1 MNKIFKVIY
10 SKTRHCYVVVS
21 ELAKK
26 HGKKEKSEYT
36 TGKKKYSRK
45 QLTMALALTLALGG
59 STSVWAEQI
68 QTDVITGQ
76 QLTQGEWSLER
87 PAFVRESTITT
98 DKVTLKDKAFPASAD
113 WNYNSPEDNWS
124 ENSPL
129 VLGKEAVLKAKN
141 GIIID
146 QIELG
151 GNDKVNLAGLYVGGG
166 RAETPT
172 LEISHIGTTEDN
184 KISRLWGLNTN
195 TTLPPL
201 PDAKVYYPELQA
213 DTIHIH
219 DISSNQ
225 TQIVAGAGLAVV
237 KWNPLTQ
244 GTDNNLY
251 IENIHNTSSAE
262 NPLAFGLIAVMTNDY
277 PLTITGQTELKHITS
292 ENGSAVG
299 MTMEHASDFKNTVG
313 FHQLDISDIHGKDL
327 SIGLYG
333 GAGTVYAENAD
344 INMTGKEH
352 EYAGLYTAFPDE
364 GGKAKVSEFAIEGPY
379 IGNINLNNPNGNYT
393 IYGNVL
399 ADQMNHG
406 QLIQAQY
413 QLFKDMLKQEGLS
426 EEEREEIQKTLDAY
440 PSVLADL
447 HNYGQINLAGHLQLY
462 GDVYAKNGG
471 TLNLHLQNGS
481 YFEGQADDYADCDSA
496 GQLTPRKVDLN
507 EDIYQ
512 SSLGKFYPWKDI
524 ADEAYAYGVPYLT
537 AGTINLTMD
546 PGSQWQARGK
556 SFISSLDF
564 NQGGLVDTRKTQGG
578 SVTVGK
584 LTGAG
589 GTFLMDFSKD
599 AAKSDMLYVKDL
611 SQSGVQH
618 IQAYL
623 QPDTKVEELKGVRFA
638 TTGGDDYK
646 RDPAAK
652 FDVSLAKDQ
661 GINNVTLKVK
671 NEKFN
676 PEDTAANE
684 KFNGGKNGMGTYKPG
699 NDYVTATF
707 SGKGFTKEVPNQ
719 EKIMTDAMAGKQTTD
734 DAGNLL
740 PEYLKT
746 ETIENPVKEGTNWFV
761 DEAVVTPSDSGKV
774 IKKAI
779 HLDYMNAIYGV
790 YTDSLE
796 KRLGEARY
804 SGDGDGMWARI
815 RHDRVG
821 RDSLYEANNTMTEL
835 GFDWRNDRTKF
846 GRHIQGAAL
855 DYMDGS
861 ADYKEVTGRSDSKR
875 YGLWFYDTRLGDK
888 GHYTDIVAKYG
899 RLQNEYTLYPE
910 MGGPVKGD
918 YHDDYWSLS
927 FEYGRKKP
935 LASNWFIE
943 PQAQLQYTYLGST
956 DYRTSQGTQVDLAG
970 TDSLISRLG
979 FRLGK
984 DVSDRTSFY
993 ITGDFFHEFL
1003 GNQDVSA
1010 WDRTGRMD
1018 VTGHNDG
1025 SWYNAGLGFTT
1036 RVGKNSYAYASFDRS
1051 FGPHVDRTWTLEAG
1065 VNFRF

>member
-1 MNKIFKVIY
+1 MK
-10 SKTRHCYVVVS
+10 SK
-21 ELAKK
+21 
-26 HGKKEKSEYT
+26 
-36 TGKKKYSRK
+36 K
-45 QLTMALALTLALGG
+45 QLTLALALTLALGR
-59 STSVWAEQI
+59 SVPVWAEHI
-68 QTDVITGQ
+68 QDKTLTKGDWTLGEELYMEKSHITADQVSLDGSSIPAANDPVMIVKS
-76 QLTQGEWSLER
+76 SLEGKKGITFSKLTVPFPNLDYH
-87 PAFVRESTITT
+87 PAGVELQSSTLAAPVISISGVISSKDNQVDTIIGLYSEPVKDDATRKMVQNNLITDWLHVDGVTT
-98 DKVTLKDKAFPASAD
+98 DTAQEVYGTLLGAADLSPYTEGGKTNVTV
-113 WNYNSPEDNWS
+113 
-124 ENSPL
+124 EN
-129 VLGKEAVLKAKN
+129 VA
-141 GIIID
+141 
-146 QIELG
+146 
-151 GNDKVNLAGLYVGGG
+151 
-166 RAETPT
+166 
-172 LEISHIGTTEDN
+172 
-184 KISRLWGLNTN
+184 N
-195 TTLPPL
+195 TTDS
-201 PDAKVYYPELQA
+201 PDG
-213 DTIHIH
+213 
-219 DISSNQ
+219 S
-225 TQIVAGAGLAVV
+225 
-237 KWNPLTQ
+237 
-244 GTDNNLY
+244 
-251 IENIHNTSSAE
+251 
-262 NPLAFGLIAVMTNDY
+262 LAFGLGNSLGMINDDNLEESKDL
-277 PLTITGQTELKHITS
+277 PFVVTGKTQIRNISSTK
-292 ENGSAVG
+292 GSAVG
-299 MTMEHASDFKNTVG
+299 TVLYGISGYDMDHSHTDF
-313 FHQLDISDIHGKDL
+313 HDLEISDIHGGDL
-327 SIGLYG
+327 SVGLYG
-333 GAGTVYAENAD
+333 GTGVVNVENAD
-344 INMTGKEH
+344 INMTGKEN
-352 EYAGLYTAFPDE
+352 EYAGLYTASVPDYQAAYL
-364 GGKAKVSEFAIEGPY
+364 KQFAIAGPFL
-379 IGNINLNNPNGNYT
+379 GKINFNNPDGSYTINGNVIADAGNELQKDEVAYQYYKNQYEDSENSEGQREYAKELMDGLEPT
-393 IYGNVL
+393 IQFFKEKQYG
-399 ADQMNHG
+399 
-406 QLIQAQY
+406 
-413 QLFKDMLKQEGLS
+413 S
-426 EEEREEIQKTLDAY
+426 
-440 PSVLADL
+440 
-447 HNYGQINLAGHLQLY
+447 INLAGHLKLY
-462 GDVYAKNGG
+462 GDIYAKNGG
-471 TLNLHLQNGS
+471 TVNIHLQDGS
-481 YFEGQADDYADCDSA
+481 YFEGQADDYADFDAA
-496 GQLTPRKVDLN
+496 GQLTPRQVDVSSDLN
-507 EDIYQ
+507 K
-512 SSLGKFYPWKDI
+512 SALGKLYNWKLHED
-524 ADEAYAYGVPYLT
+524 YTYVTYGVPRLN

-546 PGSQWQARGK
+546 PGSKWQTRGK
-556 SFISSLDF
+556 SFITSLDF
-564 NQGGLVDTRKTQGG
+564 NHGGLVDTRKGHG
-578 SVTVGK
+578 VSVTIGK
-584 LTGAG
+584 LTGEG

-599 AAKSDMLYVKDL
+599 AAKSDMLYVRDL
-611 SQSGVQH
+611 SQSGIQH

-623 QPDTKVEELKGVRFA
+623 QPDTKVEELKGIRFA

-646 RDPAAK
+646 RNPATK

-699 NDYVTATF
+699 NDYVTAVF
-707 SGKGFTKEVPNQ
+707 SGKGFTKEVPDQ
-719 EKIMTDAMAGKQTTD
+719 EKIMTDAPTGKQTTD
-734 DAGNLL
+734 ADGNLL

-761 DEAVVTPSDSGKV
+761 DEAVVTPSNNAKV
-774 IKKAI
+774 IKKSMQ
-779 HLDYMNAIYGV
+779 LNYMNAIYGV

-804 SGDGDGMWARI
+804 SGDGDGMWVRI

-918 YHDDYWSLS
+918 YHNDYWSLS

-956 DYRTSQGTQVDLAG
+956 DFRTSQGTQVDLAG

-1065 VNFRF
+1065 VNCRF

>member
-1 MNKIFKVIY
+1 MMRMK
-10 SKTRHCYVVVS
+10 SK
-21 ELAKK
+21 
-26 HGKKEKSEYT
+26 
-36 TGKKKYSRK
+36 K
-45 QLTMALALTLALGG
+45 QLTLALALTLALGG
-59 STSVWAEQI
+59 SVPVWAEHI
-68 QTDVITGQ
+68 QDKT
-76 QLTQGEWSLER
+76 LTEGDW
-87 PAFVRESTITT
+87 
-98 DKVTLKDKAFPASAD
+98 TLKEKLYMEKSYITAD
-113 WNYNSPEDNWS
+113 QVSLDGSSISEDETYVTTGPVEIKQS
-124 ENSPL
+124 TLE
-129 VLGKEAVLKAKN
+129 GKN
-141 GIIID
+141 GITFSNLKVQAFNGQGYYPDPDHAVGLQGSTLSGKVIT
-146 QIELG
+146 IEG
-151 GNDKVNLAGLYVGGG
+151 ASLAQNNGASQLNGLY
-166 RAETPT
+166 AEPGDDSVNQKKLKNQLITDK
-172 LEISHIGTTEDN
+172 LHIDGV
-184 KISRLWGLNTN
+184 KSNTAQDVYGALLGAVELRPYTKDGKANVIVENVEN
-195 TTLPPL
+195 TT
-201 PDAKVYYPELQA
+201 DSPE
-213 DTIHIH
+213 
-219 DISSNQ
+219 
-225 TQIVAGAGLAVV
+225 
-237 KWNPLTQ
+237 
-244 GTDNNLY
+244 GT
-251 IENIHNTSSAE
+251 
-262 NPLAFGLIAVMTNDY
+262 LAFGLVNTLGLINIFNPDQSKDIPFVV
-277 PLTITGQTELKHITS
+277 TGKTQIRNISSTK
-292 ENGSAVG
+292 GSAVG
-299 MTMEHASDFKNTVG
+299 TVLDGISSYDMDHSHTDF
-313 FHQLDISDIHGKDL
+313 HDLEISDIHGGDL

-333 GAGTVYAENAD
+333 GTGVVNVGNAD
-344 INMTGKEH
+344 INMTGKDN
-352 EYAGLYTAFPDE
+352 EYAGLYTASAPDY
-364 GGKAKVSEFAIEGPY
+364 KSANLKQFAIAGPFL
-379 IGNINLNNPNGNYT
+379 GKFNLNNPEGNYT
-393 IYGNVL
+393 INGNVL
-399 ADQMNHG
+399 ADTGNKLPIVEAEYQFYKKQLDDPKTAKG
-406 QLIQAQY
+406 QEEYLEAMVKGKKNSIQAIKERQY
-413 QLFKDMLKQEGLS
+413 GS
-426 EEEREEIQKTLDAY
+426 
-440 PSVLADL
+440 
-447 HNYGQINLAGHLQLY
+447 INLAGHLKLY
-462 GDVYAKNGG
+462 GDIYAKNGG
-471 TLNLHLQNGS
+471 TVNLHLQDGS
-481 YFEGQADDYADCDSA
+481 YFEGQADDYADFDAA
-496 GQLTPRKVDLN
+496 GQLTPRQVDVSSDLN
-507 EDIYQ
+507 N
-512 SSLGKFYPWKDI
+512 SAFGKRESWKSY
-524 ADEAYAYGVPYLT
+524 ADDAYASYGVPRLN

-546 PGSQWQARGK
+546 PGSKWQTRGK
-556 SFISSLDF
+556 SFITSLDF
-564 NQGGLVDTRKTQGG
+564 NHGGLVDTRKGHG
-578 SVTVGK
+578 VSVSIGK
-584 LTGAG
+584 LTGEG

-599 AAKSDMLYVKDL
+599 AAKSDMIYVKDL

-623 QPDTKVEELKGVRFA
+623 QPDTKVEELKGIRFA

-684 KFNGGKNGMGTYKPG
+684 KFNGGKNGVGTYKPG

-707 SGKGFTKEVPNQ
+707 SGKGFTKEVPDQ

-746 ETIENPVKEGTNWFV
+746 EPIENPVKEGTNWFV
-761 DEAVVTPSDSGKV
+761 DEAVVTPSNNAKV
-774 IKKAI
+774 IKKSMQ
-779 HLDYMNAIYGV
+779 LNYMNAIYGV

-1065 VNFRF
+1065 VNCRF

>member
-1 MNKIFKVIY
+1 MMRRMK
-10 SKTRHCYVVVS
+10 SK
-21 ELAKK
+21 
-26 HGKKEKSEYT
+26 
-36 TGKKKYSRK
+36 K
-45 QLTMALALTLALGG
+45 QLTLALALTLALGG
-59 STSVWAEQI
+59 SVPVWAEHI
-68 QTDVITGQ
+68 QDKT
-76 QLTQGEWSLER
+76 LTEGDW
-87 PAFVRESTITT
+87 
-98 DKVTLKDKAFPASAD
+98 TLKEKLYMEKSYITAD
-113 WNYNSPEDNWS
+113 QVSLDGSSISEDETYVTTGPVEIKQS
-124 ENSPL
+124 TLE
-129 VLGKEAVLKAKN
+129 GKN
-141 GIIID
+141 GITFSNLKVQAFNGQGYYPDPDHAVGLQGSTLSGKVIT
-146 QIELG
+146 IEG
-151 GNDKVNLAGLYVGGG
+151 ASLAQNNGASQLNGLY
-166 RAETPT
+166 AEPGDDSVNQKKLKNQLITDK
-172 LEISHIGTTEDN
+172 LHIDGV
-184 KISRLWGLNTN
+184 KSNTAQDVYGALLGAVELRPYTKDGKANVIVENVEN
-195 TTLPPL
+195 TT
-201 PDAKVYYPELQA
+201 DSPE
-213 DTIHIH
+213 
-219 DISSNQ
+219 
-225 TQIVAGAGLAVV
+225 
-237 KWNPLTQ
+237 
-244 GTDNNLY
+244 GT
-251 IENIHNTSSAE
+251 
-262 NPLAFGLIAVMTNDY
+262 LAFGLVNTLGLINIFNPDQSKDIPFVV
-277 PLTITGQTELKHITS
+277 TGKTQIRNISSTK
-292 ENGSAVG
+292 GSAVG
-299 MTMEHASDFKNTVG
+299 TVLDGISSYDMDHSHTDF
-313 FHQLDISDIHGKDL
+313 HDLEISDIHGGDL

-333 GAGTVYAENAD
+333 GTGVVNVGNAD
-344 INMTGKEH
+344 INMTGKDN
-352 EYAGLYTAFPDE
+352 EYAGLYTASAPDY
-364 GGKAKVSEFAIEGPY
+364 KSANLKQFAIAGPFL
-379 IGNINLNNPNGNYT
+379 GKFNLNNPEGNYT
-393 IYGNVL
+393 INGNVL
-399 ADQMNHG
+399 ADTGNKLPIVEAEYQFYKKQLDDPKTAKG
-406 QLIQAQY
+406 QEEYLEAMVKGKKNSIQAIKERQY
-413 QLFKDMLKQEGLS
+413 GS
-426 EEEREEIQKTLDAY
+426 
-440 PSVLADL
+440 
-447 HNYGQINLAGHLQLY
+447 INLAGHLKLY
-462 GDVYAKNGG
+462 GDIYAKNGG
-471 TLNLHLQNGS
+471 TVNLHLQDGS
-481 YFEGQADDYADCDSA
+481 YFEGQADDYADFDAA
-496 GQLTPRKVDLN
+496 GQLTPRQVDVSSDLN
-507 EDIYQ
+507 N
-512 SSLGKFYPWKDI
+512 SAFGKRESWKSY
-524 ADEAYAYGVPYLT
+524 ADDAYASYGVPRLN

-546 PGSQWQARGK
+546 PGSKWQTRGK
-556 SFISSLDF
+556 SFITSLDF
-564 NQGGLVDTRKTQGG
+564 NHGGLVDTRKGHG
-578 SVTVGK
+578 VSVSIGK
-584 LTGAG
+584 LTGEG

-599 AAKSDMLYVKDL
+599 AAKSDMIYVKDL

-623 QPDTKVEELKGVRFA
+623 QPDTKVEELKGIRFA

-684 KFNGGKNGMGTYKPG
+684 KFNGGKNGVGTYKPG

-707 SGKGFTKEVPNQ
+707 SGKGFTKEVPDQ

-746 ETIENPVKEGTNWFV
+746 EPIENPVKEGTNWFV
-761 DEAVVTPSDSGKV
+761 DEAVVTPSNNAKV
-774 IKKAI
+774 IKKSMQ
-779 HLDYMNAIYGV
+779 LNYMNAIYGV

-1065 VNFRF
+1065 VNCRF

>member
-1 MNKIFKVIY
+1 MKHAGRI
-10 SKTRHCYVVVS
+10 H
-21 ELAKK
+21 KK
-26 HGKKEKSEYT
+26 
-36 TGKKKYSRK
+36 
-45 QLTMALALTLALGG
+45 LTMAILLGLALGTSLPVYAETVNNQTLTKGDWKLQEQLDMENSRVTADKFSLDG
-59 STSVWAEQI
+59 SSSPAAVFPVYI
-68 QTDVITGQ
+68 SRS
-76 QLTQGEWSLER
+76 SLEGKT
-87 PAFVRESTITT
+87 SIT
-98 DKVTLKDKAFPASAD
+98 LS
-113 WNYNSPEDNWS
+113 
-124 ENSPL
+124 
-129 VLGKEAVLKAKN
+129 
-141 GIIID
+141 
-146 QIELG
+146 
-151 GNDKVNLAGLYVGGG
+151 NLTV
-166 RAETPT
+166 ETPT
-172 LEISHIGTTEDN
+172 ILAEGVSLENSTLAAPLISVEGIKTGKENQSIDFCGLELRSVEDYANHKMEQNHLKADLFHVNGVTTDTAQQVYGAMIGPTDFTPYTEGGKTN
-184 KISRLWGLNTN
+184 VTIENVVN
-195 TTLPPL
+195 TTDSLNGSL
-201 PDAKVYYPELQA
+201 AIGLGNSLGILNIDDPEQSKDIPFA
-213 DTIHIH
+213 VTGKTQIRN
-219 DISSNQ
+219 ISSS
-225 TQIVAGAGLAVV
+225 
-237 KWNPLTQ
+237 K
-244 GTDNNLY
+244 
-251 IENIHNTSSAE
+251 
-262 NPLAFGLIAVMTNDY
+262 
-277 PLTITGQTELKHITS
+277 
-292 ENGSAVG
+292 GSAVG
-299 MTMEHASDFKNTVG
+299 VELYEVTGVDMEDSHTDF
-313 FHQLDISDIHGKDL
+313 HDLEISDIHGGDL
-327 SIGLYG
+327 SVGLYG
-333 GAGTVYAENAD
+333 GVGVVNVENAD
-344 INMTGKEH
+344 INMTGKENV
-352 EYAGLYTAFPDE
+352 YAGAYTASVPDY
-364 GGKAKVSEFAIEGPY
+364 KSANLKQFAIAGPFL
-379 IGNINLNNPNGNYT
+379 GKINLNNPEGNYT
-393 IYGNVL
+393 INGNVL
-399 ADQMNHG
+399 ADAGNH
-406 QLIQAQY
+406 LSIEEAQY
-413 QLFKDMLKQEGLS
+413 QFYKKQLENPGS
-426 EEEREEIQKTLDAY
+426 EDKEYLEEVVKEAEKAIQIY
-440 PSVLADL
+440 QG
-447 HNYGQINLAGHLQLY
+447 HQYGNINLAGHLKLY
-462 GDVYAKNGG
+462 GDIYAKNGG
-471 TLNLHLQNGS
+471 TVNLHLQDGS
-481 YFEGQADDYADCDSA
+481 YFEGQADDYADFDAA
-496 GQLTPRKVDLN
+496 GQLTPRQVDVSSDLN
-507 EDIYQ
+507 K
-512 SSLGKFYPWKDI
+512 SALGKMYSWKKLEDT
-524 ADEAYAYGVPYLT
+524 AYDTYGLPRLN
-537 AGTINLTMD
+537 AGIINLTMD
-546 PGSQWQARGK
+546 PGSKWQTRGK
-556 SFISSLDF
+556 SFITSLDF
-564 NQGGLVDTRKTQGG
+564 NHGGLVDTRKGHG
-578 SVTVGK
+578 VSVTIDK
-584 LTGAG
+584 LTGEG

-623 QPDTKVEELKGVRFA
+623 LPDTKVEELKGIRFA

-646 RDPAAK
+646 QDPAAK

-661 GINNVTLKVK
+661 GINNITLKVK

-676 PEDTAANE
+676 PNDTAVNE
-684 KFNGGKNGMGTYKPG
+684 KFNGGKNGVGTYKPG
-699 NDYVTATF
+699 NGYVTATF
-707 SGKGFTKEVPNQ
+707 SGKSFTKQAPDQ
-719 EKIMTDAMAGKQTTD
+719 EKIMTAAMAGKQTTD
-734 DAGNLL
+734 ADGNLL

-746 ETIENPVKEGTNWFV
+746 VTIENPVKEGTNWFV

-774 IKKAI
+774 IKKSMQ
-779 HLDYMNAIYGV
+779 LNYMNAIYGV

-804 SGDGDGMWARI
+804 SGDGEGMWARI

-875 YGLWFYDTRLGDK
+875 YGLWLYDTRLGDK

-918 YHDDYWSLS
+918 YHNDYWSLS

-1065 VNFRF
+1065 VNCRF

>member
-1 MNKIFKVIY
+1 MRRMK
-10 SKTRHCYVVVS
+10 SK
-21 ELAKK
+21 
-26 HGKKEKSEYT
+26 
-36 TGKKKYSRK
+36 K
-45 QLTMALALTLALGG
+45 QLTLALALTLALGG
-59 STSVWAEQI
+59 SVPVWAEYVQDKTLTKGDWTLGEELYMEKSHITADQVSLDGSSVPADNDPVMLYRSTLEGKKGIQI
-68 QTDVITGQ
+68 SNLTVQFPNPDYHAVGVELQSSTLAAPVISISGVTSSKDNQANTIIGLYSEPVEDYGTRKMVQNNLKTDWLHVDG
-76 QLTQGEWSLER
+76 
-87 PAFVRESTITT
+87 VTT
-98 DKVTLKDKAFPASAD
+98 DTALQVYGTLLGAADLSPYTEGGKTNVTV
-113 WNYNSPEDNWS
+113 
-124 ENSPL
+124 EN
-129 VLGKEAVLKAKN
+129 VA
-141 GIIID
+141 
-146 QIELG
+146 
-151 GNDKVNLAGLYVGGG
+151 
-166 RAETPT
+166 
-172 LEISHIGTTEDN
+172 
-184 KISRLWGLNTN
+184 N
-195 TTLPPL
+195 TTDSPNG
-201 PDAKVYYPELQA
+201 
-213 DTIHIH
+213 
-219 DISSNQ
+219 S
-225 TQIVAGAGLAVV
+225 
-237 KWNPLTQ
+237 
-244 GTDNNLY
+244 
-251 IENIHNTSSAE
+251 
-262 NPLAFGLIAVMTNDY
+262 LAFGLGNSLGMINVDNLEESKDL
-277 PLTITGQTELKHITS
+277 PFVVTGKTQIRNIFSTK
-292 ENGSAVG
+292 GSAVG
-299 MTMEHASDFKNTVG
+299 TVLYAISGYDWDNNHTDF
-313 FHQLDISDIHGKDL
+313 HDLEISDIHGGDL
-327 SIGLYG
+327 SVGLYG
-333 GAGTVYAENAD
+333 GMGVVNVENAD
-344 INMTGKEH
+344 INMTGKENV
-352 EYAGLYTAFPDE
+352 YAGAYTASVPDY
-364 GGKAKVSEFAIEGPY
+364 KSANLKQFAIAGPFL
-379 IGNINLNNPNGNYT
+379 GKINLNNPEGNYT
-393 IYGNVL
+393 INGNVL
-399 ADQMNHG
+399 ADAGNH
-406 QLIQAQY
+406 LSIEEAQY
-413 QLFKDMLKQEGLS
+413 QFFKNQLEDLS
-426 EEEREEIQKTLDAY
+426 SEDKEYLEEIVKEAEKAIQIY
-440 PSVLADL
+440 QG
-447 HNYGQINLAGHLQLY
+447 HQYGNINLAGHLKLY
-462 GDVYAKNGG
+462 GDIYAKNGG
-471 TLNLHLQNGS
+471 TVNLHLQDGS
-481 YFEGQADDYADCDSA
+481 YFEGQADDYADFDAA
-496 GQLTPRKVDLN
+496 GQLTPRQVDVSSDLN
-507 EDIYQ
+507 K
-512 SSLGKFYPWKDI
+512 SALGQMYGWKRD
-524 ADEAYAYGVPYLT
+524 ADNNYARYGVSRLQ

-546 PGSQWQARGK
+546 PGSKWQTRGK
-556 SFISSLDF
+556 SFITSLDF
-564 NQGGLVDTRKTQGG
+564 NHGGLVDTRKGHG
-578 SVTVGK
+578 VSVAIGK
-584 LTGAG
+584 LTGEG

-599 AAKSDMLYVKDL
+599 AGKSDMLYVKDL

-623 QPDTKVEELKGVRFA
+623 QPDTKVEELKGIRFA

-707 SGKGFTKEVPNQ
+707 SGKGFTKEVPDQ

-761 DEAVVTPSDSGKV
+761 DEAVVTPSNNAKV
-774 IKKAI
+774 IKKSMQ
-779 HLDYMNAIYGV
+779 LNYMNAIYGV

-1065 VNFRF
+1065 VNCRF

>member
-1 MNKIFKVIY
+1 MRMK
-10 SKTRHCYVVVS
+10 SK
-21 ELAKK
+21 
-26 HGKKEKSEYT
+26 
-36 TGKKKYSRK
+36 K
-45 QLTMALALTLALGG
+45 QLTLALALTLALGG
-59 STSVWAEQI
+59 SVPVWAEHI
-68 QTDVITGQ
+68 QDKT
-76 QLTQGEWSLER
+76 LTKGDW
-87 PAFVRESTITT
+87 
-98 DKVTLKDKAFPASAD
+98 TLKEKLYMEKSYITAD
-113 WNYNSPEDNWS
+113 QVSLDGSSISEDETYVTTGPVEIKQS
-124 ENSPL
+124 TLE
-129 VLGKEAVLKAKN
+129 GKN
-141 GIIID
+141 GITFSNLKVQAFNGQGYYPDPDHAVGLQGSTLSGKVIT
-146 QIELG
+146 IEG
-151 GNDKVNLAGLYVGGG
+151 ASLAQNNGASQLNGLY
-166 RAETPT
+166 AEPGDDSVNQKKLKNQLITDK
-172 LEISHIGTTEDN
+172 LHIDGV
-184 KISRLWGLNTN
+184 KSNTAQDVYGALLGAVELRPYTKDGKANVIVENVEN
-195 TTLPPL
+195 TT
-201 PDAKVYYPELQA
+201 DSPE
-213 DTIHIH
+213 
-219 DISSNQ
+219 
-225 TQIVAGAGLAVV
+225 
-237 KWNPLTQ
+237 
-244 GTDNNLY
+244 GT
-251 IENIHNTSSAE
+251 
-262 NPLAFGLIAVMTNDY
+262 LAFGLVNTLGLINIFNPDQSKDIPFVV
-277 PLTITGQTELKHITS
+277 TGKTQIRNISSTK
-292 ENGSAVG
+292 GSAVG
-299 MTMEHASDFKNTVG
+299 TVLDGISSYDMDHSHTDF
-313 FHQLDISDIHGKDL
+313 HDLEISDIHGGDL
-327 SIGLYG
+327 SVGLYG
-333 GAGTVYAENAD
+333 GVGIVNVENAD
-344 INMTGKEH
+344 INMTGKEN
-352 EYAGLYTAFPDE
+352 EYAGFYTASVPDYQ
-364 GGKAKVSEFAIEGPY
+364 AADLHQFAIAGPML
-379 IGNINLNNPNGNYT
+379 GKINFNNPDGNYT
-393 IYGNVL
+393 INGNVI
-399 ADQMNHG
+399 ADAGNQLHIDEAYYQYYKSQLDDPDINEG
-406 QLIQAQY
+406 QKEYAEAYLKGLETTIQTIKDRQY
-413 QLFKDMLKQEGLS
+413 GS
-426 EEEREEIQKTLDAY
+426 
-440 PSVLADL
+440 
-447 HNYGQINLAGHLQLY
+447 INLAGHLKLY
-462 GDVYAKNGG
+462 GDVYAKDGG
-471 TLNLHLQNGS
+471 TVNLHLQDGS
-481 YFEGQADDYADCDSA
+481 YFEGQADDYADFDAA
-496 GQLTPRKVDLN
+496 GQLTPRQVDVSSDLN
-507 EDIYQ
+507 K
-512 SSLGKFYPWKDI
+512 SALGHLYGWKNQ
-524 ADEAYAYGVPYLT
+524 ADTAYATYGVPRLN

-546 PGSQWQARGK
+546 PGSKWQTRGK
-556 SFISSLDF
+556 SFITSLDF
-564 NQGGLVDTRKTQGG
+564 NHGGLVDTRKGHG
-578 SVTVGK
+578 VSVSIGK
-584 LTGAG
+584 LTGEG

-599 AAKSDMLYVKDL
+599 AAKSDMIYVKDL

-623 QPDTKVEELKGVRFA
+623 QPDTKVEELKGIRFA

-707 SGKGFTKEVPNQ
+707 SGKGFTKEVPDQ
-719 EKIMTDAMAGKQTTD
+719 ETIMTDAMAGKQTTD

-746 ETIENPVKEGTNWFV
+746 KTIENPVKEGTNWFV
-761 DEAVVTPSDSGKV
+761 DEAVVTPSNNAKV
-774 IKKAI
+774 IKKSMQ
-779 HLDYMNAIYGV
+779 LNYMNAIHGV

-910 MGGPVKGD
+910 VGGPVKGD
-918 YHDDYWSLS
+918 SHNDYWSLS

-1065 VNFRF
+1065 VNCRF

>member
-1 MNKIFKVIY
+1 MRMK
-10 SKTRHCYVVVS
+10 SK
-21 ELAKK
+21 
-26 HGKKEKSEYT
+26 
-36 TGKKKYSRK
+36 K
-45 QLTMALALTLALGG
+45 QLTLALALTLALGG
-59 STSVWAEQI
+59 SVPVWAEHI
-68 QTDVITGQ
+68 QDKT
-76 QLTQGEWSLER
+76 LTKGDW
-87 PAFVRESTITT
+87 
-98 DKVTLKDKAFPASAD
+98 TLKEKLYMEKSYITAD
-113 WNYNSPEDNWS
+113 QVSLDGSSISEDETYVTTGPVEIKQS
-124 ENSPL
+124 TLE
-129 VLGKEAVLKAKN
+129 GKN
-141 GIIID
+141 GITFSNLKVQAFNGQGYYPDPDHAVGLQGSTLSGKVIT
-146 QIELG
+146 IEG
-151 GNDKVNLAGLYVGGG
+151 ASLAQNNGASQLNGLY
-166 RAETPT
+166 AEPGDDSVNQKKLKNQLITDK
-172 LEISHIGTTEDN
+172 LHIDGV
-184 KISRLWGLNTN
+184 KSNTAQDVYGALLGAVELRPYTKDGKANVIVENVEN
-195 TTLPPL
+195 TT
-201 PDAKVYYPELQA
+201 DSPE
-213 DTIHIH
+213 
-219 DISSNQ
+219 
-225 TQIVAGAGLAVV
+225 
-237 KWNPLTQ
+237 
-244 GTDNNLY
+244 GT
-251 IENIHNTSSAE
+251 
-262 NPLAFGLIAVMTNDY
+262 LAFGLVNTLGLINIFNPDQSKDIPFVV
-277 PLTITGQTELKHITS
+277 TGKTQIRNISSTK
-292 ENGSAVG
+292 GSAVG
-299 MTMEHASDFKNTVG
+299 TVLDGISSYDMDHSHTDF
-313 FHQLDISDIHGKDL
+313 HDLEISDIHGGDL
-327 SIGLYG
+327 SVGLYG
-333 GAGTVYAENAD
+333 GVGIVNVENAD
-344 INMTGKEH
+344 INMTGKEN
-352 EYAGLYTAFPDE
+352 EYAGFYTASVPDYQ
-364 GGKAKVSEFAIEGPY
+364 AADLHQFAIAGPML
-379 IGNINLNNPNGNYT
+379 GKINFNNPDGNYT
-393 IYGNVL
+393 INGNVI
-399 ADQMNHG
+399 ADAGNQLHIDEAYYQYYKSQLDDPDINEG
-406 QLIQAQY
+406 QKEYAEAYLKGLETTIQTIKDRQY
-413 QLFKDMLKQEGLS
+413 GS
-426 EEEREEIQKTLDAY
+426 
-440 PSVLADL
+440 
-447 HNYGQINLAGHLQLY
+447 INLAGHLKLY
-462 GDVYAKNGG
+462 GDVYAKDGG
-471 TLNLHLQNGS
+471 TVNLHLQDGS
-481 YFEGQADDYADCDSA
+481 YFEGQADDYADFDAA
-496 GQLTPRKVDLN
+496 GQLTPRQVDVSSDLN
-507 EDIYQ
+507 K
-512 SSLGKFYPWKDI
+512 SALGHLYGWKNQ
-524 ADEAYAYGVPYLT
+524 ADTAYATYGVPRLN

-546 PGSQWQARGK
+546 PGSKWQTRGK
-556 SFISSLDF
+556 SFITSLDF
-564 NQGGLVDTRKTQGG
+564 NHGGLVDTRKGHG
-578 SVTVGK
+578 VSVSIGK
-584 LTGAG
+584 LTGEG

-599 AAKSDMLYVKDL
+599 AAKSDMIYVKDL

-623 QPDTKVEELKGVRFA
+623 QPDTKVEELKGIRFA

-707 SGKGFTKEVPNQ
+707 SGKGFTKEVPDQ
-719 EKIMTDAMAGKQTTD
+719 ETIMTDAMAGKQTTD

-746 ETIENPVKEGTNWFV
+746 KTIENPVKEGTNWFV
-761 DEAVVTPSDSGKV
+761 DEAVVTPSNNAKV
-774 IKKAI
+774 IKKSMQ
-779 HLDYMNAIYGV
+779 LNYMNAIYGV

-910 MGGPVKGD
+910 VGGPVKGD
-918 YHDDYWSLS
+918 SHNDYWSLS

-1065 VNFRF
+1065 VNCRF

>member
-1 MNKIFKVIY
+1 MRMK
-10 SKTRHCYVVVS
+10 SK
-21 ELAKK
+21 
-26 HGKKEKSEYT
+26 
-36 TGKKKYSRK
+36 K
-45 QLTMALALTLALGG
+45 QLTLALALTLALGG
-59 STSVWAEQI
+59 SVPVWAEKI
-68 QTDVITGQ
+68 DTDVIQGQ
-76 QLTQGEWSLER
+76 QVTKGEWNLEK
-87 PAFVRESTITT
+87 PFFVTESNIEA
-98 DKVTLKDKAFPASAD
+98 DQVSLKDRTFPASTAWKD
-113 WNYNSPEDNWS
+113 EYPVNYTNDAPI
-124 ENSPL
+124 
-129 VLGKEAVLKAKN
+129 VLGQDAVLNVKK
-141 GIIID
+141 GMIID
-146 QIELG
+146 NLKLG
-151 GNDKVNLAGLYVGGG
+151 VGEETRTDISGLFASGGSTI
-166 RAETPT
+166 ETPT
-172 LEISHIGTTEDN
+172 LEISHIGTTDDN
-184 KISRLWGLNTN
+184 KVARLYGLDSSAYSDDSGRIL
-195 TTLPPL
+195 TTHL
-201 PDAKVYYPELQA
+201 KV

-219 DISSNQ
+219 DVSSNREKA
-225 TQIVAGAGLAVV
+225 IVGAGLSAVD
-237 KWNPLTQ
+237 WTALTK
-244 GTDNNLY
+244 GTGNNLL
-251 IENIHNTSSAE
+251 IENIHNENTAE
-262 NPLAFGLIAVMTNDY
+262 GSLAFGLLGGMLEDS
-277 PLTITGQTELKHITS
+277 PLTISGRTELKNITS
-292 ENGSAVG
+292 NGSALG
-299 MTMEHASDFKNTVG
+299 IFTQISETLKSALR
-313 FHQLDISDIHGKDL
+313 FHQLDISGIQGKDL
-327 SIGLYG
+327 SIGLFG
-333 GAGTVYAENAD
+333 GTGTVSAENAD
-344 INMTGKEH
+344 INMTGKKYEYDGLYQASIDDGKKASVTQFAIAGP
-352 EYAGLYTAFPDE
+352 YAGSIYLNEPD
-364 GGKAKVSEFAIEGPY
+364 GK
-379 IGNINLNNPNGNYT
+379 YT
-393 IYGNVL
+393 IHGNML
-399 ADQMNHG
+399 ADQGNHG
-406 QLIQAQY
+406 KLIEAEYKSSYPRLKEQLAQ
-413 QLFKDMLKQEGLS
+413 ENLS
-426 EEEREEIQKTLDAY
+426 ESERQSIQTELDY
-440 PSVLADL
+440 LDKL
-447 HNYGQINLAGHLQLY
+447 KEQINDMGQINLGGHLKLY

-471 TLNLHLQNGS
+471 TLNLHLQEGS
-481 YFEGQADDYADCDSA
+481 YFEGQADDYADYDAA
-496 GQLTPRKVDLN
+496 GQLTPRKVDINADLN
-507 EDIYQ
+507 Q
-512 SSLGKFYPWKDI
+512 SSLGQSYFWQDQ
-524 ADEAYAYGVPYLT
+524 ADMYYEMYGIPYLD
-537 AGTINLTMD
+537 AGSINLTMD
-546 PGSQWQARGK
+546 PGSKWQTRGK
-556 SFISSLDF
+556 SFITSLNF
-564 NQGGLVDTRKTQGG
+564 NHGGLVDTRKEHGG
-578 SVTVGK
+578 SVAIGK
-584 LTGAG
+584 LTGEG

-599 AAKSDMLYVKDL
+599 AAKSDMIYVKDL

-623 QPDTKVEELKGVRFA
+623 QPDTKVEELKGIRFA

-661 GINNVTLKVK
+661 GINNITLKVK

-699 NDYVTATF
+699 NDYVTAVF
-707 SGKGFTKEVPNQ
+707 SGKDFTKEVPDQ
-719 EKIMTDAMAGKQTTD
+719 EKIETDVVAGKQTTD

-761 DEAVVTPSDSGKV
+761 DEAVVTPSNNAKV
-774 IKKAI
+774 IKKSMQ
-779 HLDYMNAIYGV
+779 LNYMNAIYGV

-821 RDSLYEANNTMTEL
+821 RDFLYEANNTMTEL

-1036 RVGKNSYAYASFDRS
+1036 RVGKNSYVYASFDRS

-1065 VNFRF
+1065 VNCRF

>member
-1 MNKIFKVIY
+1 
-10 SKTRHCYVVVS
+10 
-21 ELAKK
+21 
-26 HGKKEKSEYT
+26 
-36 TGKKKYSRK
+36 
-45 QLTMALALTLALGG
+45 
-59 STSVWAEQI
+59 
-68 QTDVITGQ
+68 
-76 QLTQGEWSLER
+76 
-87 PAFVRESTITT
+87 
-98 DKVTLKDKAFPASAD
+98 
-113 WNYNSPEDNWS
+113 
-124 ENSPL
+124 
-129 VLGKEAVLKAKN
+129 
-141 GIIID
+141 
-146 QIELG
+146 
-151 GNDKVNLAGLYVGGG
+151 
-166 RAETPT
+166 
-172 LEISHIGTTEDN
+172 
-184 KISRLWGLNTN
+184 
-195 TTLPPL
+195 
-201 PDAKVYYPELQA
+201 
-213 DTIHIH
+213 
-219 DISSNQ
+219 
-225 TQIVAGAGLAVV
+225 
-237 KWNPLTQ
+237 
-244 GTDNNLY
+244 
-251 IENIHNTSSAE
+251 
-262 NPLAFGLIAVMTNDY
+262 
-277 PLTITGQTELKHITS
+277 
-292 ENGSAVG
+292 
-299 MTMEHASDFKNTVG
+299 
-313 FHQLDISDIHGKDL
+313 
-327 SIGLYG
+327 
-333 GAGTVYAENAD
+333 
-344 INMTGKEH
+344 
-352 EYAGLYTAFPDE
+352 
-364 GGKAKVSEFAIEGPY
+364 
-379 IGNINLNNPNGNYT
+379 
-393 IYGNVL
+393 
-399 ADQMNHG
+399 
-406 QLIQAQY
+406 
-413 QLFKDMLKQEGLS
+413 
-426 EEEREEIQKTLDAY
+426 
-440 PSVLADL
+440 
-447 HNYGQINLAGHLQLY
+447 
-462 GDVYAKNGG
+462 
-471 TLNLHLQNGS
+471 
-481 YFEGQADDYADCDSA
+481 
-496 GQLTPRKVDLN
+496 
-507 EDIYQ
+507 
-512 SSLGKFYPWKDI
+512 
-524 ADEAYAYGVPYLT
+524 
-537 AGTINLTMD
+537 
-546 PGSQWQARGK
+546 
-556 SFISSLDF
+556 
-564 NQGGLVDTRKTQGG
+564 
-578 SVTVGK
+578 
-584 LTGAG
+584 
-589 GTFLMDFSKD
+589 MDFSKD
-599 AAKSDMLYVKDL
+599 AAKSDMIYVKDL

-676 PEDTAANE
+676 PEDTASNE
-684 KFNGGKNGMGTYKPG
+684 KFNGGKNGVGTYKPG

-707 SGKGFTKEVPNQ
+707 SGKGFTKEVPDQ
-719 EKIMTDAMAGKQTTD
+719 EKIITDALAGKQTTD
-734 DAGNLL
+734 ANGNLL

-761 DEAVVTPSDSGKV
+761 DEAVVTPSNSGKV
-774 IKKAI
+774 IKKSMQ
-779 HLDYMNAIYGV
+779 LNYMNAIYGV

-918 YHDDYWSLS
+918 YHNDYWSLS

-1065 VNFRF
+1065 VNCRF

>member
-1 MNKIFKVIY
+1 MMRMK
-10 SKTRHCYVVVS
+10 SK
-21 ELAKK
+21 
-26 HGKKEKSEYT
+26 
-36 TGKKKYSRK
+36 K
-45 QLTMALALTLALGG
+45 QLTLALALTLALGG
-59 STSVWAEQI
+59 SVPVWAEHI
-68 QTDVITGQ
+68 QDKT
-76 QLTQGEWSLER
+76 LTEGDW
-87 PAFVRESTITT
+87 
-98 DKVTLKDKAFPASAD
+98 TLKEKLYMEKSYITAD
-113 WNYNSPEDNWS
+113 QVSLDGSSISEDETYVTTGPVEIKQS
-124 ENSPL
+124 TLE
-129 VLGKEAVLKAKN
+129 GKN
-141 GIIID
+141 GITFSNLKVQAFNGQGYYPDPDHAVGLQGSTLSGKVIT
-146 QIELG
+146 IEG
-151 GNDKVNLAGLYVGGG
+151 ASLAQNNGASQLNGLY
-166 RAETPT
+166 AEPGDDSINQKKLKNQLITDK
-172 LEISHIGTTEDN
+172 LHIDGV
-184 KISRLWGLNTN
+184 KSNTAQDVYGALLGAVELRPYTKDGKANVIVENVEN
-195 TTLPPL
+195 TT
-201 PDAKVYYPELQA
+201 DSPE
-213 DTIHIH
+213 
-219 DISSNQ
+219 
-225 TQIVAGAGLAVV
+225 
-237 KWNPLTQ
+237 
-244 GTDNNLY
+244 GT
-251 IENIHNTSSAE
+251 
-262 NPLAFGLIAVMTNDY
+262 LAFGLVNTLGLINIFNPDQSKDIPFVV
-277 PLTITGQTELKHITS
+277 TGKTQIRNISSTK
-292 ENGSAVG
+292 GSAVG
-299 MTMEHASDFKNTVG
+299 TVLDGISTYDMDHSHTDF
-313 FHQLDISDIHGKDL
+313 HDLEISDIHGGDL

-333 GAGTVYAENAD
+333 GTGVVNVGNAD
-344 INMTGKEH
+344 INMTGKDN
-352 EYAGLYTAFPDE
+352 EYAGLYTASAPDY
-364 GGKAKVSEFAIEGPY
+364 KSANLKQFAIAGPFL
-379 IGNINLNNPNGNYT
+379 GKFNLNNPEGNYT
-393 IYGNVL
+393 INGNVL
-399 ADQMNHG
+399 ADTGNKLPIVEAEYQFYKKQLDDPKTAKG
-406 QLIQAQY
+406 QEEYLEAMVKGKKNSIQAIKERQY
-413 QLFKDMLKQEGLS
+413 GS
-426 EEEREEIQKTLDAY
+426 
-440 PSVLADL
+440 
-447 HNYGQINLAGHLQLY
+447 INLAGHLKLY
-462 GDVYAKNGG
+462 GDIYAKNGG
-471 TLNLHLQNGS
+471 TVNLHLQDGS
-481 YFEGQADDYADCDSA
+481 YFEGQADDYADFDAA
-496 GQLTPRKVDLN
+496 GQLTPRQVDVSSDLN
-507 EDIYQ
+507 N
-512 SSLGKFYPWKDI
+512 SAFGKRESWKSY
-524 ADEAYAYGVPYLT
+524 ADDAYASYGVPRLN

-546 PGSQWQARGK
+546 PGSKWQTRGK
-556 SFISSLDF
+556 SFITSLDF
-564 NQGGLVDTRKTQGG
+564 NHGGLVDTRKGHG
-578 SVTVGK
+578 VSVSIGK
-584 LTGAG
+584 LTGEG

-599 AAKSDMLYVKDL
+599 AAKSDMIYVKDL

-623 QPDTKVEELKGVRFA
+623 QPDTKVEELKGIRFA

-684 KFNGGKNGMGTYKPG
+684 KFNGGKNGVGTYKPG

-707 SGKGFTKEVPNQ
+707 SGKGFTKEVPDQ

-746 ETIENPVKEGTNWFV
+746 KTIENPVKEGTNWFV
-761 DEAVVTPSDSGKV
+761 DEAVVTPSNNAKV
-774 IKKAI
+774 IKKSMQ
-779 HLDYMNAIYGV
+779 LNYMNAIYGV

-918 YHDDYWSLS
+918 SHNDYWSLS

-1065 VNFRF
+1065 VNCRF

>member
-1 MNKIFKVIY
+1 MMMRMR
-10 SKTRHCYVVVS
+10 SK
-21 ELAKK
+21 
-26 HGKKEKSEYT
+26 
-36 TGKKKYSRK
+36 K
-45 QLTMALALTLALGG
+45 QLTLALALTLALGG
-59 STSVWAEQI
+59 SVPVWAEHI
-68 QTDVITGQ
+68 QDKT
-76 QLTQGEWSLER
+76 LTEGDW
-87 PAFVRESTITT
+87 
-98 DKVTLKDKAFPASAD
+98 TLKEKLYMEKSYITAD
-113 WNYNSPEDNWS
+113 QVSLDGSSISEDETYVTTGPVEIKQS
-124 ENSPL
+124 TLE
-129 VLGKEAVLKAKN
+129 GKN
-141 GIIID
+141 GITFSNLKVQAFNGQGYYPDPDHAVGLQGSTLSGKVIT
-146 QIELG
+146 IEG
-151 GNDKVNLAGLYVGGG
+151 ASLAQNNGASQLNGLY
-166 RAETPT
+166 AEPGDDSVNQKKLKNQLITDK
-172 LEISHIGTTEDN
+172 LHIDGV
-184 KISRLWGLNTN
+184 KSNTAQDVYGALLGAVELRPYTKDGKANVIVENVEN
-195 TTLPPL
+195 TT
-201 PDAKVYYPELQA
+201 DSPE
-213 DTIHIH
+213 
-219 DISSNQ
+219 
-225 TQIVAGAGLAVV
+225 
-237 KWNPLTQ
+237 
-244 GTDNNLY
+244 GT
-251 IENIHNTSSAE
+251 
-262 NPLAFGLIAVMTNDY
+262 LAFGLVNTLGLINIFNPDQSKDIPFVV
-277 PLTITGQTELKHITS
+277 TGKTQIRNISSTK
-292 ENGSAVG
+292 GSAVG
-299 MTMEHASDFKNTVG
+299 TVLDGISSYDMDHSHTDF
-313 FHQLDISDIHGKDL
+313 HDLEISDIHGGDL

-333 GAGTVYAENAD
+333 GTGVVNVGNAD
-344 INMTGKEH
+344 INMTGKDN
-352 EYAGLYTAFPDE
+352 EYAGLYTASAPDY
-364 GGKAKVSEFAIEGPY
+364 KSANLKQFAIAGPFL
-379 IGNINLNNPNGNYT
+379 GKFNLNNPEGNYT
-393 IYGNVL
+393 INGNVL
-399 ADQMNHG
+399 ADTGNKLPIVEAEYQFYKKQLDDPKTAKG
-406 QLIQAQY
+406 QEEYLEAMVKGKKNSIQAIKERQY
-413 QLFKDMLKQEGLS
+413 GS
-426 EEEREEIQKTLDAY
+426 
-440 PSVLADL
+440 
-447 HNYGQINLAGHLQLY
+447 INLAGHLKLY
-462 GDVYAKNGG
+462 GDIYAKNGG
-471 TLNLHLQNGS
+471 TVNLHLQDGS
-481 YFEGQADDYADCDSA
+481 YFEGQADDYADFDAA
-496 GQLTPRKVDLN
+496 GQLTPRQVDVSSDLN
-507 EDIYQ
+507 N
-512 SSLGKFYPWKDI
+512 SAFGKRESWKSY
-524 ADEAYAYGVPYLT
+524 ADDAYASYGVPRLN

-546 PGSQWQARGK
+546 PSSKWQTRGK
-556 SFISSLDF
+556 SFITSLDF
-564 NQGGLVDTRKTQGG
+564 NHGGLVDTRKGHG
-578 SVTVGK
+578 VSVTIGK
-584 LTGAG
+584 LTGEG

-599 AAKSDMLYVKDL
+599 AAKSDMLYVRDL
-611 SQSGVQH
+611 SQSGIQH

-623 QPDTKVEELKGVRFA
+623 QPDTKVEELKGIRFA

-646 RDPAAK
+646 RNPATK

-676 PEDTAANE
+676 PEDIAANE

-699 NDYVTATF
+699 NDYVTAVF
-707 SGKGFTKEVPNQ
+707 SGKGFTKEVPDQ
-719 EKIMTDAMAGKQTTD
+719 EKIMTDAPTGKQTTD
-734 DAGNLL
+734 ADGNLL

-761 DEAVVTPSDSGKV
+761 DEAVVTPSNNAKV
-774 IKKAI
+774 IKKSMQ
-779 HLDYMNAIYGV
+779 LNYMNAIYGV

-804 SGDGDGMWARI
+804 SGDGDGMWVRI

-899 RLQNEYTLYPE
+899 RLQNGYTLYPE

-918 YHDDYWSLS
+918 YHNDYWSLS

-1065 VNFRF
+1065 VNCRF

>member
-1 MNKIFKVIY
+1 MK
-10 SKTRHCYVVVS
+10 SK
-21 ELAKK
+21 
-26 HGKKEKSEYT
+26 
-36 TGKKKYSRK
+36 K
-45 QLTMALALTLALGG
+45 QLTLALALTLALGG
-59 STSVWAEQI
+59 SVPVWAEHI
-68 QTDVITGQ
+68 QDKT
-76 QLTQGEWSLER
+76 LTKGDW
-87 PAFVRESTITT
+87 
-98 DKVTLKDKAFPASAD
+98 TLKEKLYMEKSYITAD
-113 WNYNSPEDNWS
+113 QVSLDGSSISEDETYVTTGPVEIKQS
-124 ENSPL
+124 TLE
-129 VLGKEAVLKAKN
+129 GKN
-141 GIIID
+141 GITFSNLKVQAFNGQGYYPDPDHAVGLQGSTLSGKVIT
-146 QIELG
+146 IEG
-151 GNDKVNLAGLYVGGG
+151 ASLAQNNGASQLNGLY
-166 RAETPT
+166 AEPGDDSVNQKKLKNQLITDK
-172 LEISHIGTTEDN
+172 LHIDGV
-184 KISRLWGLNTN
+184 KSNTAQDVYGALLGAVELRPYTKDGKANVIVENVEN
-195 TTLPPL
+195 TT
-201 PDAKVYYPELQA
+201 DSPE
-213 DTIHIH
+213 
-219 DISSNQ
+219 
-225 TQIVAGAGLAVV
+225 
-237 KWNPLTQ
+237 
-244 GTDNNLY
+244 GT
-251 IENIHNTSSAE
+251 
-262 NPLAFGLIAVMTNDY
+262 LAFGLVNTLGLINIFNPDQSKDIPFVV
-277 PLTITGQTELKHITS
+277 TGKTQIRNISSTK
-292 ENGSAVG
+292 GSAVG
-299 MTMEHASDFKNTVG
+299 TVLDGISSYDMDHSHTDF
-313 FHQLDISDIHGKDL
+313 HDLEISDIHGGDL
-327 SIGLYG
+327 SVGLYG
-333 GAGTVYAENAD
+333 GVGIVNVENAD
-344 INMTGKEH
+344 INMTGKEN
-352 EYAGLYTAFPDE
+352 EYAGFYTASVPDYQ
-364 GGKAKVSEFAIEGPY
+364 AADLHQFAIAGPML
-379 IGNINLNNPNGNYT
+379 GKINFNNPDGNYT
-393 IYGNVL
+393 INGNVI
-399 ADQMNHG
+399 ADAGNQLHIDEAYYQYYKSQLDDPDINEG
-406 QLIQAQY
+406 QKEYAEAYLKGLETTIQTIKDRQY
-413 QLFKDMLKQEGLS
+413 GS
-426 EEEREEIQKTLDAY
+426 
-440 PSVLADL
+440 
-447 HNYGQINLAGHLQLY
+447 INLAGHLKLY
-462 GDVYAKNGG
+462 GDVYAKDGG
-471 TLNLHLQNGS
+471 TVNLHLQDGS
-481 YFEGQADDYADCDSA
+481 YFEGQADDYADFDAA
-496 GQLTPRKVDLN
+496 GQLTPRQVDVSSDLN
-507 EDIYQ
+507 K
-512 SSLGKFYPWKDI
+512 SALGHLYGWKNQ
-524 ADEAYAYGVPYLT
+524 ADTAYATYGVPRLN

-546 PGSQWQARGK
+546 PGSKWQTRGK
-556 SFISSLDF
+556 SFITSLDF
-564 NQGGLVDTRKTQGG
+564 NHGGLVDTRKGHG
-578 SVTVGK
+578 VSVSIGK
-584 LTGAG
+584 LTGEG

-599 AAKSDMLYVKDL
+599 AAKSDMIYVKDL

-623 QPDTKVEELKGVRFA
+623 QPDTKVEELKGIRFA

-707 SGKGFTKEVPNQ
+707 SGKGFTKEVPDQ
-719 EKIMTDAMAGKQTTD
+719 ETIMTDAMAGKQTTD

-746 ETIENPVKEGTNWFV
+746 KTIENPVKEGTNWFV
-761 DEAVVTPSDSGKV
+761 DEAVVTPSNNAKV
-774 IKKAI
+774 IKKSMQ
-779 HLDYMNAIYGV
+779 LNYMNAIHGV

-910 MGGPVKGD
+910 VGGPVKGD
-918 YHDDYWSLS
+918 SHNDYWSLS

-1065 VNFRF
+1065 VNCRF

>member
-1 MNKIFKVIY
+1 MMMRMK
-10 SKTRHCYVVVS
+10 SK
-21 ELAKK
+21 
-26 HGKKEKSEYT
+26 
-36 TGKKKYSRK
+36 K
-45 QLTMALALTLALGG
+45 QLTLALALTLALGG
-59 STSVWAEQI
+59 SVPVWAEHI
-68 QTDVITGQ
+68 QDKT
-76 QLTQGEWSLER
+76 LTEGDW
-87 PAFVRESTITT
+87 
-98 DKVTLKDKAFPASAD
+98 TLKEKLYMEKSYITAD
-113 WNYNSPEDNWS
+113 QVSLDGSSISEDETYVTTGPVEIKQS
-124 ENSPL
+124 TLE
-129 VLGKEAVLKAKN
+129 GKN
-141 GIIID
+141 GITFSNLKVQAFNGQGYYPDPDHAVGLQGSTLSGKVIT
-146 QIELG
+146 IEG
-151 GNDKVNLAGLYVGGG
+151 ASLAQNNGASQLNGLY
-166 RAETPT
+166 AEPGDDSINQKKLKNQLITDK
-172 LEISHIGTTEDN
+172 LHIDGV
-184 KISRLWGLNTN
+184 KSNTAQDVYGALLGAVELRPYTKDGKANVIVENVEN
-195 TTLPPL
+195 TT
-201 PDAKVYYPELQA
+201 DSPE
-213 DTIHIH
+213 
-219 DISSNQ
+219 
-225 TQIVAGAGLAVV
+225 
-237 KWNPLTQ
+237 
-244 GTDNNLY
+244 GT
-251 IENIHNTSSAE
+251 
-262 NPLAFGLIAVMTNDY
+262 LAFGLVNTLGLINIFNLDQSKDIPFVV
-277 PLTITGQTELKHITS
+277 TGKTQIRNISSTK
-292 ENGSAVG
+292 GSAVG
-299 MTMEHASDFKNTVG
+299 TVLDGISTYDMDHSHTDF
-313 FHQLDISDIHGKDL
+313 HDLEISDIHGGDL

-333 GAGTVYAENAD
+333 GTGVVNVGNAD
-344 INMTGKEH
+344 INMTGKDN
-352 EYAGLYTAFPDE
+352 EYAGLYTASAPDY
-364 GGKAKVSEFAIEGPY
+364 KSANLKQFAIAGPFL
-379 IGNINLNNPNGNYT
+379 GKFNLNNPEGNYT
-393 IYGNVL
+393 INGNVL
-399 ADQMNHG
+399 ADTGNKLPIVEAEYQFYKKQLDDPKTAKG
-406 QLIQAQY
+406 QEEYLEAMVKGKKNSIQAIKERQY
-413 QLFKDMLKQEGLS
+413 GS
-426 EEEREEIQKTLDAY
+426 
-440 PSVLADL
+440 
-447 HNYGQINLAGHLQLY
+447 INLAGHLKLY
-462 GDVYAKNGG
+462 GDIYAKNGG
-471 TLNLHLQNGS
+471 TVNLHLQDGS
-481 YFEGQADDYADCDSA
+481 YFEGQADDYADFDAA
-496 GQLTPRKVDLN
+496 GQLTPRQVDVSSDLN
-507 EDIYQ
+507 N
-512 SSLGKFYPWKDI
+512 SAFGKRESWKSY
-524 ADEAYAYGVPYLT
+524 ADTAYAMYGVPRLN

-546 PGSQWQARGK
+546 PGSKWQTRGK
-556 SFISSLDF
+556 SFITSLDF
-564 NQGGLVDTRKTQGG
+564 NHGGLVDTRKGHG
-578 SVTVGK
+578 VSVSIGK
-584 LTGAG
+584 LTGEG

-599 AAKSDMLYVKDL
+599 AAKSDMIYVKDL

-623 QPDTKVEELKGVRFA
+623 QPDTKVEELKGIRFA

-684 KFNGGKNGMGTYKPG
+684 KFNGGKNGVGTYKPG

-707 SGKGFTKEVPNQ
+707 SGKGFTKEVPDQ

-746 ETIENPVKEGTNWFV
+746 KTIENPVKKGTNWFV
-761 DEAVVTPSDSGKV
+761 DEAVVTPSNNAKV
-774 IKKAI
+774 IKKSMQ
-779 HLDYMNAIYGV
+779 LNYMNAIYGV

-918 YHDDYWSLS
+918 YHNDYWSLS

-1065 VNFRF
+1065 VNCRF

>member
-1 MNKIFKVIY
+1 MK
-10 SKTRHCYVVVS
+10 SK
-21 ELAKK
+21 
-26 HGKKEKSEYT
+26 
-36 TGKKKYSRK
+36 K
-45 QLTMALALTLALGG
+45 QLTLALALTLALGG
-59 STSVWAEQI
+59 SVPVWAEHI
-68 QTDVITGQ
+68 QDKT
-76 QLTQGEWSLER
+76 LTEGDW
-87 PAFVRESTITT
+87 
-98 DKVTLKDKAFPASAD
+98 TLKEKLYMEKSYITAD
-113 WNYNSPEDNWS
+113 QVSLDGSSISEDETYVTTGPVEIKQS
-124 ENSPL
+124 TLE
-129 VLGKEAVLKAKN
+129 GKN
-141 GIIID
+141 GITFSNLKVQAFNGQGYYPDPDHAVGLQGSTLSGKVIT
-146 QIELG
+146 IEG
-151 GNDKVNLAGLYVGGG
+151 ASLAQNNGASQLNGLY
-166 RAETPT
+166 AEPGDDSINQKKLKNQLITDK
-172 LEISHIGTTEDN
+172 LHIDGV
-184 KISRLWGLNTN
+184 KSNTAQDVYGALLGAVELRPYTKDGKANVIVENVEN
-195 TTLPPL
+195 TT
-201 PDAKVYYPELQA
+201 DSPE
-213 DTIHIH
+213 
-219 DISSNQ
+219 
-225 TQIVAGAGLAVV
+225 
-237 KWNPLTQ
+237 
-244 GTDNNLY
+244 GT
-251 IENIHNTSSAE
+251 
-262 NPLAFGLIAVMTNDY
+262 LAFGLVNTLGLINIFNPDQSKDIPFVV
-277 PLTITGQTELKHITS
+277 TGKTQIRNISSTK
-292 ENGSAVG
+292 GSAVG
-299 MTMEHASDFKNTVG
+299 TVLDGISTYDMDHSHTDF
-313 FHQLDISDIHGKDL
+313 HDLEISDIHGGDL

-333 GAGTVYAENAD
+333 GTGVVNVGNAD
-344 INMTGKEH
+344 INMTGKDN
-352 EYAGLYTAFPDE
+352 EYAGLYTASAPDY
-364 GGKAKVSEFAIEGPY
+364 KSANLKQFAIAGPFL
-379 IGNINLNNPNGNYT
+379 GKFNLNNPEGNYT
-393 IYGNVL
+393 INGNVL
-399 ADQMNHG
+399 ADTGNKLPIVEAEYQFYKKQLDDPKTAKG
-406 QLIQAQY
+406 QEEYLEAMVKGKKNSIQAIKERQY
-413 QLFKDMLKQEGLS
+413 GS
-426 EEEREEIQKTLDAY
+426 
-440 PSVLADL
+440 
-447 HNYGQINLAGHLQLY
+447 INLAGHLKLY
-462 GDVYAKNGG
+462 GDIYAKNGG
-471 TLNLHLQNGS
+471 TVNLHLQDGS
-481 YFEGQADDYADCDSA
+481 YFEGQADDYADFDAA
-496 GQLTPRKVDLN
+496 GQLTPRQVDVSSDLN
-507 EDIYQ
+507 N
-512 SSLGKFYPWKDI
+512 SAFGKRESWKSY
-524 ADEAYAYGVPYLT
+524 ADDAYASYGVPRLN

-546 PGSQWQARGK
+546 PGSKWQTRGK
-556 SFISSLDF
+556 SFITSLDF
-564 NQGGLVDTRKTQGG
+564 NHGGLVDTRKGHG
-578 SVTVGK
+578 VSVSIGK
-584 LTGAG
+584 LTGEG

-599 AAKSDMLYVKDL
+599 AAKSDMIYVKDL

-623 QPDTKVEELKGVRFA
+623 QPDTKVEELKGIRFA

-684 KFNGGKNGMGTYKPG
+684 KFNGGKNGVGTYKPG

-707 SGKGFTKEVPNQ
+707 SGKGFTKEVPDQ

-746 ETIENPVKEGTNWFV
+746 KTIENPVKEGTNWFV
-761 DEAVVTPSDSGKV
+761 DEAVVTPSNNAKV
-774 IKKAI
+774 IKKSMQ
-779 HLDYMNAIYGV
+779 LNYMNAIYGV

-918 YHDDYWSLS
+918 SHNDYWSLS

-1065 VNFRF
+1065 VNCRF

>member
-1 MNKIFKVIY
+1 M
-10 SKTRHCYVVVS
+10 
-21 ELAKK
+21 
-26 HGKKEKSEYT
+26 
-36 TGKKKYSRK
+36 
-45 QLTMALALTLALGG
+45 
-59 STSVWAEQI
+59 
-68 QTDVITGQ
+68 
-76 QLTQGEWSLER
+76 
-87 PAFVRESTITT
+87 
-98 DKVTLKDKAFPASAD
+98 
-113 WNYNSPEDNWS
+113 
-124 ENSPL
+124 
-129 VLGKEAVLKAKN
+129 LGKIN
-141 GIIID
+141 F
-146 QIELG
+146 
-151 GNDKVNLAGLYVGGG
+151 ND
-166 RAETPT
+166 
-172 LEISHIGTTEDN
+172 
-184 KISRLWGLNTN
+184 
-195 TTLPPL
+195 
-201 PDAKVYYPELQA
+201 PD
-213 DTIHIH
+213 
-219 DISSNQ
+219 
-225 TQIVAGAGLAVV
+225 
-237 KWNPLTQ
+237 
-244 GTDNNLY
+244 
-251 IENIHNTSSAE
+251 
-262 NPLAFGLIAVMTNDY
+262 
-277 PLTITGQTELKHITS
+277 
-292 ENGSAVG
+292 
-299 MTMEHASDFKNTVG
+299 
-313 FHQLDISDIHGKDL
+313 
-327 SIGLYG
+327 
-333 GAGTVYAENAD
+333 
-344 INMTGKEH
+344 
-352 EYAGLYTAFPDE
+352 
-364 GGKAKVSEFAIEGPY
+364 
-379 IGNINLNNPNGNYT
+379 GNYT
-393 IYGNVL
+393 INGNVI
-399 ADQMNHG
+399 ADAGNQLHIDEAYYQYYKSQLDDPDINEG
-406 QLIQAQY
+406 QKEYAEAYLKGLETTIQTIKDRQY
-413 QLFKDMLKQEGLS
+413 GS
-426 EEEREEIQKTLDAY
+426 
-440 PSVLADL
+440 
-447 HNYGQINLAGHLQLY
+447 INLAGHLKLY
-462 GDVYAKNGG
+462 GDVYAKDGG
-471 TLNLHLQNGS
+471 TVNLHLQDGS
-481 YFEGQADDYADCDSA
+481 YFEGQADDYADLDAA
-496 GQLTPRKVDLN
+496 GQLTPRQVDVSSDLN
-507 EDIYQ
+507 K
-512 SSLGKFYPWKDI
+512 SALGHLYGWKNQ
-524 ADEAYAYGVPYLT
+524 ADMAYAMYGVPRLN

-546 PGSQWQARGK
+546 PGSKWQTRGK
-556 SFISSLDF
+556 SFITSLDF
-564 NQGGLVDTRKTQGG
+564 NHGGLVDTRKGHG
-578 SVTVGK
+578 VSVAIGK
-584 LTGAG
+584 LTGEG
-589 GTFLMDFSKD
+589 GTFLMDLSKD
-599 AAKSDMLYVKDL
+599 ADKSDMFYVRDL

-623 QPDTKVEELKGVRFA
+623 QPDTKVEELKGIRFA

-646 RDPAAK
+646 RDPATK

-707 SGKGFTKEVPNQ
+707 SGKGFTKEVPDQ

-761 DEAVVTPSDSGKV
+761 DEAVVTPSNNAKV
-774 IKKAI
+774 IKKSMQ
-779 HLDYMNAIYGV
+779 LNYMNAIYGV

-875 YGLWFYDTRLGDK
+875 YGLWSYDTRLGDK

-918 YHDDYWSLS
+918 YHNDYWSLS

-1065 VNFRF
+1065 VNCRF

>member
-1 MNKIFKVIY
+1 MRMK
-10 SKTRHCYVVVS
+10 SK
-21 ELAKK
+21 
-26 HGKKEKSEYT
+26 
-36 TGKKKYSRK
+36 K
-45 QLTMALALTLALGG
+45 QLTLALALTLALGG
-59 STSVWAEQI
+59 SVPVWAEHI
-68 QTDVITGQ
+68 QDKT
-76 QLTQGEWSLER
+76 LTEGDW
-87 PAFVRESTITT
+87 
-98 DKVTLKDKAFPASAD
+98 TLKEKLYMEKSYITAD
-113 WNYNSPEDNWS
+113 QVSLDGSSISEDETYVTTGPVEIKQS
-124 ENSPL
+124 TLE
-129 VLGKEAVLKAKN
+129 GKN
-141 GIIID
+141 GITFSNLKVQAFNGQGYYPDPDHAVGLQGSTLSGKVIT
-146 QIELG
+146 IEG
-151 GNDKVNLAGLYVGGG
+151 ASLAQNNGASQLNGLY
-166 RAETPT
+166 AEPGDDSVNQKKLKNQLITDK
-172 LEISHIGTTEDN
+172 LHIDGV
-184 KISRLWGLNTN
+184 KSNTAQDVYGALLGAVELRPYTKDGKANVIVENVEN
-195 TTLPPL
+195 TT
-201 PDAKVYYPELQA
+201 DSPE
-213 DTIHIH
+213 
-219 DISSNQ
+219 
-225 TQIVAGAGLAVV
+225 
-237 KWNPLTQ
+237 
-244 GTDNNLY
+244 GT
-251 IENIHNTSSAE
+251 
-262 NPLAFGLIAVMTNDY
+262 LAFGLVNTLGLINIFNPDQSKDIPFVV
-277 PLTITGQTELKHITS
+277 TGKTQIRNISSTK
-292 ENGSAVG
+292 GSAVG
-299 MTMEHASDFKNTVG
+299 TVLDGISSYDMDHSHTDF
-313 FHQLDISDIHGKDL
+313 HDLEISDIHGGDL

-333 GAGTVYAENAD
+333 GTGVVNVGNAD
-344 INMTGKEH
+344 INMTGKDN
-352 EYAGLYTAFPDE
+352 EYAGLYTASAPDY
-364 GGKAKVSEFAIEGPY
+364 KSANLKQFAIAGPFL
-379 IGNINLNNPNGNYT
+379 GKFNLNNPEGNYT
-393 IYGNVL
+393 INGNVL
-399 ADQMNHG
+399 ADTGNKLPIVEAEYQFYKKQLDDPKTAKG
-406 QLIQAQY
+406 QEEYLEAMVKGKKNSIQAIKERQY
-413 QLFKDMLKQEGLS
+413 GS
-426 EEEREEIQKTLDAY
+426 
-440 PSVLADL
+440 
-447 HNYGQINLAGHLQLY
+447 INLAGHLKLY
-462 GDVYAKNGG
+462 GDIYAKNGG
-471 TLNLHLQNGS
+471 TVNLHLQDGS
-481 YFEGQADDYADCDSA
+481 YFEGQADDYADFDAA
-496 GQLTPRKVDLN
+496 GQLTPRQVDVSSDLN
-507 EDIYQ
+507 N
-512 SSLGKFYPWKDI
+512 SAFGKRESWKSY
-524 ADEAYAYGVPYLT
+524 ADDAYASYGVPRLN

-546 PGSQWQARGK
+546 PGSKWQTRGK
-556 SFISSLDF
+556 SFITSLDF
-564 NQGGLVDTRKTQGG
+564 NHGGLVDTRKGHG
-578 SVTVGK
+578 VSVSIGK
-584 LTGAG
+584 LTGEG

-599 AAKSDMLYVKDL
+599 AAKSDMIYVKDL

-623 QPDTKVEELKGVRFA
+623 QPDTKVEELKGIRFA

-684 KFNGGKNGMGTYKPG
+684 KFNGGKNGVGTYKPG

-707 SGKGFTKEVPNQ
+707 SGKGFTKEVPDQ

-746 ETIENPVKEGTNWFV
+746 EPIENPVKEGTNWFV
-761 DEAVVTPSDSGKV
+761 DEAVVTPSNNAKV
-774 IKKAI
+774 IKKSMQ
-779 HLDYMNAIYGV
+779 LNYMNAIYGV

-1065 VNFRF
+1065 VNCRF